1 MFKRVLAVLVL
12 TATTLITGTAAA
24 HADTPYRGN
33 GDEVIRVR
41 VTKTPGL
48 LKFRHDGESNFIVH
62 TVTPAGKKQDLLVN
76 AIGPYD
82 GTVLY
87 NAYGGKG
94 VAALEIKAD
103 GAWSAVFQPVT
114 KARCWCAATVKG
126 KGDQVLKLTPTRG
139 LRTVRTTHSG
149 EGNFIVFGYTRVGSY
164 GDLLFNEI
172 GDYKGKAL
180 LPSGTRLVTVK
191 ADGAWTF
198 TRR

>member
-12 TATTLITGTAAA
+12 ATATLTTGTAAA
-24 HADTPYRGN
+24 HADTAYRGQ
-33 GDEVIRVR
+33 GDQVVRVR
-41 VTKTPGL
+41 ATKTPGL
-48 LKFRHDGESNFIVH
+48 LKFHHDGERNFIVY
-62 TVTPAGKKQDLLVN
+62 TVSAAGKKEELLVN
-76 AIGPYD
+76 TIGPYD

-87 NAYGGKG
+87 NGNGGKG

-126 KGDQVLKLTPTRG
+126 EGDQVLKLTPTRG
-139 LRTVRTTHSG
+139 LRTVRTAHNG

-172 GDYKGKAL
+172 GAYKGKAL
-180 LPSGTRLVTVK
+180 LPTGTRLVTVK
-191 ADGAWTF
+191 ADGTWTF
-198 TRR
+198 TRS